1 MRRCSSQTPA
11 SISPYLGG
19 TKSSDGF
26 SPTASELPRLAPGGS
41 EEGLPHEG
49 LSKAKICEQSKC
61 VVWALGLGM
70 VCYIA
75 IGN

>member
-19 TKSSDGF
+19 NKSSDGF
-26 SPTASELPRLAPGGS
+26 SPTASELPHLAPGGS